1 MTRNAFILTAAAF
14 MVLAFL
20 NENVLA
26 VVAYDN
32 FPLRQN
38 QIAGYLVGSTAYAA
52 QFQSGA
58 SGPIGKIDLAVNSV
72 TEGATF
78 SASLLDDAANNP
90 GALLKTWSGVAST
103 VGVNNFTTILN
114 SDSSITL
121 HAGQLYWLQV
131 SATGNPIWSEAN
143 PGTVGRL
150 AFSGFSFA
158 NTVLPGF
165 AVTLVPEP
173 AAASLAAF
181 VLVAGL
187 VSNRRCRRELG

>member
-1 MTRNAFILTAAAF
+1 MTRNSLILTAAAF
-14 MVLAFL
+14 MASAFL
-20 NENVLA
+20 SENVLA

-32 FPLRQN
+32 FPLVR
-38 QIAGYLVGSTAYAA
+38 ISSRLSGRFHRIRRPISISSERPGSY
-52 QFQSGA
+52 
-58 SGPIGKIDLAVNSV
+58 KIDLAVNSV

-78 SASLLDDAANNP
+78 SASLLDNAANSP
-90 GALLKTWSGVAST
+90 GAVLKTWSGVAST
-103 VGVNNFTTILN
+103 VGSNNFTTILN
-114 SDSSITL
+114 SDTSITL

-143 PGTVGRL
+143 PGTLGRL
-150 AFSGFSFA
+150 AFSGFSFP

-181 VLVAGL
+181 VLIAGL
-187 VSNRRCRRELG
+187 VSNRRCRRELA